1 MLATLGLILGL
12 GIGTK
17 PLPIDHLRL
26 YRELGRND
34 RARVSVWLNKTDPYS
49 RGTRARVY
57 VSTEQDAYLTVLRI
71 DTDGRVRVLFPQE
84 PWDDNWVP
92 GGRSFEVEDR
102 DGASAFRVDD
112 PPGEGYVFAI
122 ASDDRFDY
130 TPILTERDH
139 WDYRVIADGQVRGD
153 PYVAM
158 TDLAERI
165 VAQGGEYD
173 YDLAQYDVER
183 HYDYPRFVCYDCHA
197 YAPYYAWN
205 PYGHNCVRFRV
216 VIYDDPYYYPY
227 RYYGGRR
234 VVVVRPR
241 RPQPR
246 YVFVDNDGRRDYV
259 TRIQN
264 RPRRDQEGNGGGGGG
279 DDQVRPR
286 RGEDVGGRGSVRTP
300 GLPDR
305 RRPAR
310 DDGSTP
316 SQPRRMEPETRRQPE
331 SQPERRRETGS
342 GTTGGEK
349 QTPNQEPP
357 RRRDQTPPGM
367 EPMKQPDRGTPR
379 REEPRREEPRRE
391 EPQSQPRAEPR
402 REEPKREEPRRE
414 EPRREE
420 PQSQPRAEPRREEP
434 RRQESPP
441 QRAEPRREGGGN
453 SGGGSR
459 GSSGPELRR
468 RRG

>member
-1 MLATLGLILGL
+1 MFATLGLILGL

-26 YRELGRND
+26 YRDLGRQD
-34 RARVSVWLNKTDPYS
+34 RARVSVWLNKSDPYA

-130 TPILTERDH
+130 SPILTERDH
-139 WDYRVIADGQVRGD
+139 WDYRLIADGQVRGD

-165 VAQGGEYD
+165 VMQGGEYD

-234 VVVVRPR
+234 VVITRPR

-264 RPRRDQEGNGGGGGG
+264 RPRREQEGGGGGG
-279 DDQVRPR
+279 EDQIRPR
-286 RGEDVGGRGSVRTP
+286 RGEDVGGRGTVRTP

-310 DDGSTP
+310 DESGATG
-316 SQPRRMEPETRRQPE
+316 QGPRRMEPETRRQPE
-331 SQPERRRETGS
+331 AQPERRRETG
-342 GTTGGEK
+342 GGK

-367 EPMKQPDRGTPR
+367 EPMKQPNGEPPR
-379 REEPRREEPRRE
+379 REEPRREEPKHEEQRRD
-391 EPQSQPRAEPR
+391 
-402 REEPKREEPRRE
+402 EPRRE

-441 QRAEPRREGGGN
+441 QRAEPRRESGGN

>member
-1 MLATLGLILGL
+1 MFATLGLILGIGL
-12 GIGTK
+12 GPK

-26 YRELGRND
+26 YRELGRSD
-34 RARVSVWLNKTDPYS
+34 RARVSVWLNRTDPYS
-49 RGTRARVY
+49 RGSRARVY
-57 VSTEQDAYLTVLRI
+57 VAAEQDAYLTVLRI
-71 DTDGRVRVLFPQE
+71 DTDGRVRVLFPQD

-92 GGRSFEVEDR
+92 GGRTFEVEDR

-112 PPGEGYVFAI
+112 PPGQGYVFAL
-122 ASDDRFDY
+122 ASEERFDY
-130 TPILTERDH
+130 AAILTERDH
-139 WDYRVIADGQVRGD
+139 WDYRLIADGQVRGD

-165 VAQGGEYD
+165 VMQGGDYD

-205 PYGHNCVRFRV
+205 PYGHSCVRFRV

-264 RPRRDQEGNGGGGGG
+264 RPRRDQEGGGGGG

-286 RGEDVGGRGSVRTP
+286 RAEDVGGRGSVRTP

-310 DDGSTP
+310 DEAAKP
-316 SQPRRMEPETRRQPE
+316 NEPRRGEPQGRRTEPQT
-331 SQPERRRETGS
+331 ERR
-342 GTTGGEK
+342 
-349 QTPNQEPP
+349 PDQEQP
-357 RRRDQTPPGM
+357 RRRDHTPPGM
-367 EPMKQPDRGTPR
+367 EPMKEPP
-379 REEPRREEPRRE
+379 REEGR
-391 EPQSQPRAEPR
+391 QG
-402 REEPKREEPRRE
+402 

-441 QRAEPRREGGGN
+441 QRAEPRREGGG
-453 SGGGSR
+453 SSSGGSR

>member
-1 MLATLGLILGL
+1 MFATLGLILGL
-12 GIGTK
+12 GLGSK

-34 RARVSVWLNKTDPYS
+34 RARVSVWLNRTDPYS
-49 RGTRARVY
+49 RGSRARVY
-57 VSTEQDAYLTVLRI
+57 VSAEQDAYLTVLRV
-71 DTDGRVRVLFPQE
+71 DTDGRVRVLFPQD

-112 PPGEGYVFAI
+112 PPGVGYVFAI
-122 ASDDRFDY
+122 ASEDRFDY
-130 TPILTERDH
+130 SAILTERDH
-139 WDYRVIADGQVRGD
+139 WDYRLIADGQVRGD

-165 VAQGGEYD
+165 VMQGGDYD

-205 PYGHNCVRFRV
+205 PYGHTCVRFRV

-264 RPRRDQEGNGGGGGG
+264 RPRRDQEGGGGGE
-279 DDQVRPR
+279 DQMRPR
-286 RGEDVGGRGSVRTP
+286 RAEDVGGRGTIRTP

-310 DDGSTP
+310 DEAVKP
-316 SQPRRMEPETRRQPE
+316 NEPRRGGPEGRRTEPQA
-331 SQPERRRETGS
+331 ERRRETGS
-342 GTTGGEK
+342 GGAGPEK
-349 QTPNQEPP
+349 RPPNEEQP

-367 EPMKQPDRGTPR
+367 EPMKQPPREPER
-379 REEPRREEPRRE
+379 REEPRREEPKRE
-391 EPQSQPRAEPR
+391 EQRRTEPR
-402 REEPKREEPRRE
+402 REEPKREEP
-414 EPRREE
+414 
-420 PQSQPRAEPRREEP
+420 QSPPRAEPRREEP
-434 RRQESPP
+434 RRQDPP
-441 QRAEPRREGGGN
+441 PPRAEPRRE
-453 SGGGSR
+453 SGGG
-459 GSSGPELRR
+459 GSKPASGPELRR